1 MSHFNYSPLWRYA
14 SLLLVTLSSSA
25 AAQEWQAWP
34 VRPLRVTVP
43 ALPASGP
50 DVNARIL
57 AEHIGKNPGS
67 PMVIVNKPGGLGIPA
82 LIELARSAPD
92 GNSLLIGNINTNGL
106 APALHAKK
114 YGFDVKTGIQP
125 VTQLSDGPSALIASR
140 AVPATF
146 RESLDVWKANP
157 GKYVYFGAGIG
168 SIGHIWFV
176 KLLQQR
182 GLNLLF
188 VPVRGGTEG
197 LQLLFDGSAHYA
209 YVPISAMIGQMR
221 DGKVRTLFVT
231 GAARVAEFPDV
242 PTHREVGLSDDYEI
256 NAWIGLFAPPNM
268 RPELLKTI
276 HATFTAAVI
285 RPATGERYKNMFMLQ
300 QVSASPAEF
309 RKFVDSRID
318 DYRLVA
324 ERAKISVDQ

>member
-1 MSHFNYSPLWRYA
+1 MSHSGYSPLRRYV
-14 SLLLVTLSSSA
+14 SLLLVTLSINA
-25 AAQEWQAWP
+25 AAQEWP
-34 VRPLRVTVP
+34 TRPLRVTVP

-82 LIELARSAPD
+82 LIELARTAPD
-92 GNSLLIGNINTNGL
+92 GNSLLIGNITTNGL

-114 YGFDVKTGIQP
+114 YGFDVKSGIQP

-146 RESLDVWKANP
+146 RESLEVWKANP

-176 KLLQQR
+176 KLLRQR

-188 VPVRGGTEG
+188 VPC
-197 LQLLFDGSAHYA
+197 
-209 YVPISAMIGQMR
+209 
-221 DGKVRTLFVT
+221 
-231 GAARVAEFPDV
+231 AAALKACNCCSTARRITPMC
-242 PTHREVGLSDDYEI
+242 RS
-256 NAWIGLFAPPNM
+256 PP
-268 RPELLKTI
+268 
-276 HATFTAAVI
+276 
-285 RPATGERYKNMFMLQ
+285 
-300 QVSASPAEF
+300 
-309 RKFVDSRID
+309 
-318 DYRLVA
+318 
-324 ERAKISVDQ
+324 